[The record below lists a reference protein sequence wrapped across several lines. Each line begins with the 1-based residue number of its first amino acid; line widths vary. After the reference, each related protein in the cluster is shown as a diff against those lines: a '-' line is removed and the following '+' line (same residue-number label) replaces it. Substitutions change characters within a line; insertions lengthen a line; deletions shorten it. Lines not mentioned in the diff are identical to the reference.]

1 MMIVPPC
8 SLGSSSGNG
17 HQGVPF
23 RIPSPS
29 RRIARCLWPHQ
40 SRGPGRSNEK
50 VTSLAHRLV
59 GGLRLWR
66 ESTDPMVTGRLQ
78 GENPRFTTKQLIGMQ
93 MTK

>member
-17 HQGVPF
+17 HQGLPF

-40 SRGPGRSNEK
+40 SRGLQRRQTMDKS
-50 VTSLAHRLV
+50 TSPQTL
-59 GGLRLWR
+59 GDLRLI
-66 ESTDPMVTGRLQ
+66 
-78 GENPRFTTKQLIGMQ
+78 TKRP
-93 MTK
+93 TRR